1 MAACDLHILG
11 STIGAGWDYRDQ
23 GRAPG
28 ELALSSLVSSA
39 ALDPE
44 RSVHG
49 YREEARAAARSSA
62 ALDPFTARRLLA
74 RSRRYQL
81 AAALIEEFCGGC
93 AAPCAN
99 APHPSYVGVGERRIG
114 PGRRADARPGGR
126 RLDDHLVLRGG
137 AVPA

>member
-1 MAACDLHILG
+1 MAACDLHVLG
-11 STIGAGWDYRDQ
+11 SAIGTGWEYRDL

-28 ELALSSLVSSA
+28 ELALSSLVTSA

-49 YREEARAAARSSA
+49 YRDEARAAARSTRTR
-62 ALDPFTARRLLA
+62 DPFMARRLLA

-81 AAALIEEFCGGC
+81 AAALIEEFCAGC

-99 APHPSYVGVGERRIG
+99 APYPSQRGVRERRIE
-114 PGRRADARPGGR
+114 PVRRAGSRLGGR
-126 RLDDHLVLRGG
+126 RLDDHLVRSGVLT
-137 AVPA
+137 A

>member
-1 MAACDLHILG
+1 MEACDLHVLG
-11 STIGAGWDYRDQ
+11 SAIGAGWDYRDQ

-49 YREEARAAARSSA
+49 YREEARAAARSSV

-93 AAPCAN
+93 AARCVN
-99 APHPSYVGVGERRIG
+99 APHPSYRGASERRTG
-114 PGRRADARPGGR
+114 SGRRADARAGGR
-126 RLDDHLVLRGG
+126 RLDDHLVRRA

>member
-1 MAACDLHILG
+1 MATCGLHVLG
-11 STIGAGWDYRDQ
+11 STIGAGWDYRDP

-28 ELALSSLVSSA
+28 EIALSALISSA

-44 RSVHG
+44 RSVLG
-49 YREEARAAARSSA
+49 YLEEARAAARGTPTP
-62 ALDPFTARRLLA
+62 DPFLTRRLLA

-99 APHPSYVGVGERRIG
+99 APCPSDRLVRERRIG
-114 PGRRADARPGGR
+114 PARRADSRLGGR
-126 RLDDHLVLRGG
+126 RLDDHLVGRG
-137 AVPA
+137 ALPA

>member
-1 MAACDLHILG
+1 MEACDLHVLG
-11 STIGAGWDYRDQ
+11 SAIGAGWDYRDP

-62 ALDPFTARRLLA
+62 ALDPFTSRRLLA

-81 AAALIEEFCGGC
+81 AAALIEDFCGGC

-99 APHPSYVGVGERRIG
+99 APHPSYRGVGERRLG
-114 PGRRADARPGGR
+114 PGRRADSRPGGR
-126 RLDDHLVLRGG
+126 RLDDHLVRRG
-137 AVPA
+137 ALPA